1 MSDITDS
8 ANNNKLVSSK
18 KIQTNKNKG
27 TITRTDSR
35 AHRADQ
41 AGFLYPTN
49 QEVSSVIERVFIL

>member
-18 KIQTNKNKG
+18 KFQTNKG
-27 TITRTDSR
+27 TITRMDSR